1 MPLLFS
7 FGKEVFT
14 MGLLR
19 LGPVA
24 ALLVLLLCLA
34 GCRTAEQAAPS
45 QLESAVSSAV
55 ETPAPSPAPVP
66 EPAGQAEK
74 SQESSLQTGII
85 PQQVLE
91 GETGETHYSYYLPE
105 GYGPSGNY
113 PLVMA
118 MPGYDMM
125 WFGEDSSGSNLDW
138 LGFLHWT
145 QRPEDMIVV
154 SAQLTDWGETSAR
167 QAVELT
173 EYFIQHYAVDTNR
186 VYATGY
192 SAGGETMSRAVAMRP
207 DLYAAYL
214 HGASQWDGDFSSV
227 AENGVAV
234 YIFMAENDEYYGS
247 ERARE
252 AYNGL
257 HQAYVDAGWSEEDIA
272 NVLQIQTPDNAWFAE
287 QGISGNY
294 HGGAT
299 VVYEQTDILE
309 WVLSHSKEDA

>member
-14 MGLLR
+14 MRLLR
-19 LGPVA
+19 LEPVA
-24 ALLVLLLCLA
+24 ALLVLMLCLA
-34 GCRTAEQAAPS
+34 GCRTAEQA
-45 QLESAVSSAV
+45 VSSLPESMASAAA
-55 ETPAPSPAPVP
+55 ETPAPTPAPTP
-66 EPAGQAEK
+66 
-74 SQESSLQTGII
+74 STSNQEESVWESTLQTGII

-91 GETGETHYSYYLPE
+91 GETGEIHYSYYLPE
-105 GYGPSGNY
+105 GYDPSGAY

-138 LGFLHWT
+138 PGFLHWT

-214 HGASQWDGDFSSV
+214 HGASQWDGDFTPV

-272 NVLQIQTPDNAWFAE
+272 NVLQIQTPDNA
-287 QGISGNY
+287 
-294 HGGAT
+294 
-299 VVYEQTDILE
+299 
-309 WVLSHSKEDA
+309 